1 MFVQAYEQIKDIV
14 DLAQFRPKKPQGA
27 EPHLSFHIVFRG
39 EHVVGEGGPYRQFFA
54 DISQELQPSVVQG
67 GNGAQASQRLLGLLC
82 PSPNN
87 RSGSNIGKGKFIL
100 SPSRTS
106 SQDLSLF
113 EFLGIL
119 MGVCIRTG
127 AHMNI
132 DLPQFVWKQ
141 LAGQRV
147 AHEDLIEIDIG
158 YWKLLNFMLNASRKA
173 FDETSFETWSVLLSD
188 QETLVE
194 LREGGK
200 EQRVTYDERVEFIE
214 QALYTRLKECQLHC
228 QAIKR
233 GISQVIPEALLNMV
247 TYSELET
254 WVCGKSIVDIDL
266 LKRHTKYGGD
276 KKTTLLSEDSRRIK
290 WLWEVLRA
298 FSEEDKQKFIKFC
311 WGQHRLPANDEE
323 FERRQ
328 TRFMIKPAMNTKH
341 GDQALPKAD
350 TCFFNLEL
358 PDYSSMEIMRERILL
373 AIHTDCDSI
382 NADDRPEQENH
393 GGGGRRD
400 RQDSYDDEY

>member
-1 MFVQAYEQIKDIV
+1 M
-14 DLAQFRPKKPQGA
+14 
-27 EPHLSFHIVFRG
+27 
-39 EHVVGEGGPYRQFFA
+39 
-54 DISQELQPSVVQG
+54 
-67 GNGAQASQRLLGLLC
+67 
-82 PSPNN
+82 
-87 RSGSNIGKGKFIL
+87 
-100 SPSRTS
+100 
-106 SQDLSLF
+106 
-113 EFLGIL
+113 
-119 MGVCIRTG
+119 
-127 AHMNI
+127 
-132 DLPQFVWKQ
+132 
-141 LAGQRV
+141 
-147 AHEDLIEIDIG
+147 
-158 YWKLLNFMLNASRKA
+158 
-173 FDETSFETWSVLLSD
+173 
-188 QETLVE
+188 
-194 LREGGK
+194 
-200 EQRVTYDERVEFIE
+200 TYDERVEFIE

-341 GDQALPKAD
+341 GD
-350 TCFFNLEL
+350 
-358 PDYSSMEIMRERILL
+358 
-373 AIHTDCDSI
+373 
-382 NADDRPEQENH
+382 
-393 GGGGRRD
+393 
-400 RQDSYDDEY
+400 